1 MEAECAEAA
10 RLGMK
15 VVILDDGWQCD
26 DIERSYASCGDWRV
40 SARRFPDMRGHVA
53 RVHGLGLKYMVWFS
67 MPFVGEKTAARYA
80 YAILN
85 SPDDEV
91 NELVDAIR
99 EVKQNVHF
107 CKICGNYTEN
117 ETCDICAT
125 LKPTTICVVKEPK
138 DIVALEKVKDF
149 KGVYHVLG
157 GVISPMEHI
166 GPNDIRI
173 KELLSRLDGVEEVIL
188 ATNPDVEGE
197 ATAMYIARLIKP
209 MGIKVTRI
217 ARGLPEGSVIEYADE
232 STLSRALSSRIE
244 L

>member
-1 MEAECAEAA
+1 MKYIEPLA
-10 RLGMK
+10 RLIAQLSK
-15 VVILDDGWQCD
+15 LP
-26 DIERSYASCGDWRV
+26 S
-40 SARRFPDMRGHVA
+40 
-53 RVHGLGLKYMVWFS
+53 
-67 MPFVGEKTAARYA
+67 VGEKTAARYA

-85 SPDDEV
+85 SPQEEV
-91 NELVDAIR
+91 QELIYAIND
-99 EVKQNVHF
+99 VKQNVHF
-107 CKICGNYTEN
+107 CSVCGNYTEN
-117 ETCDICAT
+117 EVCDICAT
-125 LKPTTICVVKEPK
+125 RKASTICVVKEPK

-157 GVISPMEHI
+157 GVISPMEHV

-173 KELLSRLDGVEEVIL
+173 KELLARLDGVEEVIL

-209 MGIKVTRI
+209 LGIKVTRI

>member
-1 MEAECAEAA
+1 MKYIEPLA
-10 RLGMK
+10 RLIAQLSK
-15 VVILDDGWQCD
+15 LP
-26 DIERSYASCGDWRV
+26 S
-40 SARRFPDMRGHVA
+40 
-53 RVHGLGLKYMVWFS
+53 
-67 MPFVGEKTAARYA
+67 VGEKTAARYA

-85 SPDDEV
+85 SPEEEV

-117 ETCDICAT
+117 EICDICQT
-125 LKPTTICVVKEPK
+125 RKPSVICVVKEPK

-173 KELLSRLDGVEEVIL
+173 KELLARLDGVEEVIL

-209 MGIKVTRI
+209 IGIKVTRI

>member
-1 MEAECAEAA
+1 MKYIEPLA
-10 RLGMK
+10 RLIAQLSK
-15 VVILDDGWQCD
+15 LP
-26 DIERSYASCGDWRV
+26 S
-40 SARRFPDMRGHVA
+40 
-53 RVHGLGLKYMVWFS
+53 
-67 MPFVGEKTAARYA
+67 VGEKTAARYA

-85 SPDDEV
+85 SPEEEV

-99 EVKQNVHF
+99 DVKQNVHF

-117 ETCDICAT
+117 EICDICQT
-125 LKPTTICVVKEPK
+125 RKPSVICVVKEPK

-173 KELLSRLDGVEEVIL
+173 KELLARLDGVEEVIL

>member
-1 MEAECAEAA
+1 MKYIEPLA
-10 RLGMK
+10 RLIAQLSK
-15 VVILDDGWQCD
+15 LP
-26 DIERSYASCGDWRV
+26 S
-40 SARRFPDMRGHVA
+40 
-53 RVHGLGLKYMVWFS
+53 
-67 MPFVGEKTAARYA
+67 VGEKTAARYA

-85 SPDDEV
+85 SPEEEV

-99 EVKQNVHF
+99 DVKQNVHF

-117 ETCDICAT
+117 EICDICQT
-125 LKPTTICVVKEPK
+125 RKPSVICVDKEPK

-173 KELLSRLDGVEEVIL
+173 KELLARLDGVEEVIL

>member
-1 MEAECAEAA
+1 MKYIEPLA
-10 RLGMK
+10 RLIAQLSK
-15 VVILDDGWQCD
+15 LP
-26 DIERSYASCGDWRV
+26 S
-40 SARRFPDMRGHVA
+40 
-53 RVHGLGLKYMVWFS
+53 
-67 MPFVGEKTAARYA
+67 VGEKTAARYA

-85 SPDDEV
+85 SPDEEAE
-91 NELVDAIR
+91 ELIEAIR
-99 EVKQNVHF
+99 DVKQNVHF

-117 ETCDICAT
+117 EICDICSERKANV
-125 LKPTTICVVKEPK
+125 ICVVKEPK

-157 GVISPMEHI
+157 GVISPMEHV

-209 MGIKVTRI
+209 LGIKVTRI

-232 STLSRALSSRIE
+232 STLSRALSSRIT

>member
-1 MEAECAEAA
+1 MKYIEPLA
-10 RLGMK
+10 RLIAQLSK
-15 VVILDDGWQCD
+15 LP
-26 DIERSYASCGDWRV
+26 S
-40 SARRFPDMRGHVA
+40 
-53 RVHGLGLKYMVWFS
+53 
-67 MPFVGEKTAARYA
+67 VGEKTAARYA

-85 SPDDEV
+85 SPEEEV

-117 ETCDICAT
+117 EICDICQT
-125 LKPTTICVVKEPK
+125 RKPSVICVVKEPK

-173 KELLSRLDGVEEVIL
+173 KELLARLDGVKEVIL

>member
-1 MEAECAEAA
+1 MKYIEPLA
-10 RLGMK
+10 RLIAQLSK
-15 VVILDDGWQCD
+15 LP
-26 DIERSYASCGDWRV
+26 S
-40 SARRFPDMRGHVA
+40 
-53 RVHGLGLKYMVWFS
+53 
-67 MPFVGEKTAARYA
+67 VGEKTAARYA

-85 SPDDEV
+85 SPEEEV

-107 CKICGNYTEN
+107 CKMCGNYTEN
-117 ETCDICAT
+117 EICDICQT
-125 LKPTTICVVKEPK
+125 RKPSVICVVKEPK

-173 KELLSRLDGVEEVIL
+173 KELLARLDGVEEVIL

>member
-1 MEAECAEAA
+1 MKYIEPLA
-10 RLGMK
+10 RLIAQLSK
-15 VVILDDGWQCD
+15 LP
-26 DIERSYASCGDWRV
+26 S
-40 SARRFPDMRGHVA
+40 
-53 RVHGLGLKYMVWFS
+53 
-67 MPFVGEKTAARYA
+67 VGEKTAARYA

-85 SPDDEV
+85 SPEEEV

-99 EVKQNVHF
+99 DVKQNVHF

-117 ETCDICAT
+117 EICDICQT
-125 LKPTTICVVKEPK
+125 RKPSVICVVKEPK

-173 KELLSRLDGVEEVIL
+173 KELLARLDGVEEVIL

-217 ARGLPEGSVIEYADE
+217 ARGLPEGSIIEYADE

>member
-1 MEAECAEAA
+1 MKYIEPLA
-10 RLGMK
+10 RLIAQLSK
-15 VVILDDGWQCD
+15 LP
-26 DIERSYASCGDWRV
+26 S
-40 SARRFPDMRGHVA
+40 
-53 RVHGLGLKYMVWFS
+53 
-67 MPFVGEKTAARYA
+67 VGEKTAARYA

-85 SPDDEV
+85 SPEEEV

-99 EVKQNVHF
+99 DVKQNVHF

-117 ETCDICAT
+117 EICDICQT
-125 LKPTTICVVKEPK
+125 RKPSVICVVKEPK

-173 KELLSRLDGVEEVIL
+173 KELLARLDGVEEVIL

-197 ATAMYIARLIKP
+197 APAMYIAPLNKP
-209 MGIKVTRI
+209 MSIKVTRI

>member
-1 MEAECAEAA
+1 MKYIEPLA
-10 RLGMK
+10 RLIAQLSK
-15 VVILDDGWQCD
+15 LP
-26 DIERSYASCGDWRV
+26 S
-40 SARRFPDMRGHVA
+40 
-53 RVHGLGLKYMVWFS
+53 
-67 MPFVGEKTAARYA
+67 VGEKTAARYA

-85 SPDDEV
+85 SPEEEV

-99 EVKQNVHF
+99 DVKQNVHF

-117 ETCDICAT
+117 EICDICQT
-125 LKPTTICVVKEPK
+125 RKPSVICVVKEPK
-138 DIVALEKVKDF
+138 DIFALEKVKDF

-173 KELLSRLDGVEEVIL
+173 KELLARLDGVEEVIL